1 MTILITGHE
10 GMLGSVLLKDLR
22 SKGHQVVEF
31 NGDTTK
37 KENWT
42 RHLEED
48 FDTIIHLAAFAGVR
62 PSFENPEGYYFNNVN
77 SMQNAVEFCKKQTN
91 PKFLYASSSNAKE
104 WWLNPYAATKRMNE
118 VQGKFIR
125 SIGMRFHTI
134 WPGRQDMLYQKLL
147 KKEVTYINEDH
158 YRDFVHVDDVVAA
171 INTIINNY
179 DQVIQIEGPVVDIG
193 TGHQTPVS
201 EVARVMG
208 YEGEY
213 VKDKSVGERKNTCA
227 NVEYLL
233 QLGWTPKRNI
243 LNANSNNQ

>member
-1 MTILITGHE
+1 MTILVTGHE
-10 GMLGSVLLKDLR
+10 GMLGSRLVKDLR
-22 SKGHQVVEF
+22 LKGNQVVEF
-31 NGDTTK
+31 IGDTTK
-37 KENWT
+37 KENWN
-42 RHLEED
+42 RHKDEIYV
-48 FDTIIHLAAFAGVR
+48 TVIHLAAFAGVR
-62 PSFENPEGYYFNNVN
+62 ASFENPEGYYYNNVN
-77 SMQNAVEFCKKQTN
+77 SMQNAIEFCQEQCTT
-91 PKFLYASSSNAKE
+91 KFLYASSSNAKE

-118 VQGKFIR
+118 VQGKFYK

-134 WPGRQDMLYQKLL
+134 WPGREDMLYQKLL

-158 YRDFVHVDDVVAA
+158 YRDFVHVDDVISA
-171 INTIINNY
+171 IDTILMNY
-179 DQVIQIEGPVVDIG
+179 DRVLEVEGPVVDIG

-213 VKDKSVGERKNTCA
+213 VKDNSVGERKNTCA

>member
-1 MTILITGHE
+1 MTILVTGHE
-10 GMLGSVLLKDLR
+10 GMLGSRLVENLRLK
-22 SKGHQVVEF
+22 GNQVVEF
-31 NGDTTK
+31 VGDTTK
-37 KENWT
+37 KEDWD
-42 RHLEED
+42 RHKDEIYI
-48 FDTIIHLAAFAGVR
+48 TVIHLAAFAGVR
-62 PSFENPEGYYFNNVN
+62 PSFDNPEGYYFNNVN
-77 SMQNAVEFCKKQTN
+77 SMQNAVEFCQEQCTT
-91 PKFLYASSSNAKE
+91 KFIYASSSNAKE

-118 VQGKFIR
+118 VQGKFYK

-147 KKEVTYINEDH
+147 NKEVTYINEDH
-158 YRDFVHVDDVVAA
+158 YRDFVHVDDVISA
-171 INTIINNY
+171 IDTILTNY
-179 DQVIQIEGPVVDIG
+179 DKVLEIEGPVVDIG

-213 VKDKSVGERKNTCA
+213 VKDNSVGERKNTCA

-233 QLGWTPKRNI
+233 QLGWTPKGNI